1 MRYKLEDIATFL
13 AVIEAGGLS
22 AAAGRL
28 NDTKSVVSKR
38 VADLDVALGA
48 TLLRRFSRGVAP
60 TDAGAAFYA
69 RARDILNHLE
79 EAVEAAAS
87 DRQGELSGALRI
99 AGPLSFGTL
108 HLTPVLFGFLARH
121 PRLELA
127 LHLNDRVIVA
137 REGYDLAV
145 RIGRLKDS
153 SLIARKLAVSRRVLC
168 CSPSYAKRAGLPDS
182 LEALRDHACIGY
194 ANVPIS
200 ERWLFEAAHRGG
212 KPRIIPVRPRI
223 TVDNGDAIRG
233 AAIAGLGLTV
243 LPTFLVADAL
253 RSGELI
259 AVLENS
265 APVADGIFVVYPPD
279 RHLAAKVR
287 AVIGYLAAAFQDPPP
302 WDS

>member
-1 MRYKLEDIATFL
+1 MRYKLEDIVTFL

-28 NDTKSVVSKR
+28 NVTKSVVSKR
-38 VADLDVALGA
+38 VADLEVALGA

-127 LHLNDRVIVA
+127 LHLNDRVIDVA

-168 CSPSYAKRAGLPDS
+168 CSPSYAKRAG
-182 LEALRDHACIGY
+182 
-194 ANVPIS
+194 
-200 ERWLFEAAHRGG
+200 
-212 KPRIIPVRPRI
+212 
-223 TVDNGDAIRG
+223 
-233 AAIAGLGLTV
+233 
-243 LPTFLVADAL
+243 
-253 RSGELI
+253 
-259 AVLENS
+259 
-265 APVADGIFVVYPPD
+265 
-279 RHLAAKVR
+279 
-287 AVIGYLAAAFQDPPP
+287 
-302 WDS
+302 